1 MIQKY
6 SIKIQQPQG
15 LEEWRQFQSKQV
27 WFSRILHGKKLRN
40 QFFIIY
46 FYSIFLSQLKALPS
60 FFESFRLGVFIH
72 ALTGSPSSIYTAEM
86 IKHLLEYIKN
96 IDRFYDQLIRLNISM
111 LTTPEKELKNVS
123 CPSSISVEE
132 KDQPLLL
139 PWMLLSFSLLLL
151 SLLLNTSDISNI
163 KNIDQF
169 LVVLSLFFLFVLIT
183 AKILFLILIF
193 SATNVPYIYN
203 WNPAYNFTFHILH
216 GSTASAFSEVFLTA

>member
-15 LEEWRQFQSKQV
+15 LEEWRQSQSKQV

-123 CPSSISVEE
+123 CPN
-132 KDQPLLL
+132 KHQCGR
-139 PWMLLSFSLLLL
+139 
-151 SLLLNTSDISNI
+151 
-163 KNIDQF
+163 K
-169 LVVLSLFFLFVLIT
+169 
-183 AKILFLILIF
+183 
-193 SATNVPYIYN
+193 
-203 WNPAYNFTFHILH
+203 
-216 GSTASAFSEVFLTA
+216 GSASAAPLNVVKFFFVAALTLTQHQWYQQH